1 MSLPSPNEK
10 SARDSKASSTSDLS
24 KTKVDTKTSSVADLV
39 DEEPTP
45 FRWADWLTGRKR
57 QQIDL
62 DSIATQRSVYDDP
75 SLAKHYW
82 PKSDYENIHRFDPDA
97 RWTYRQEKVSR
108 LVHSVVFM
116 CLIPYLEL
124 GS

>member
-1 MSLPSPNEK
+1 MLSPSPNEK

-24 KTKVDTKTSSVADLV
+24 KAKVDTKTSSVADLV

-57 QQIDL
+57 QQVDL

-97 RWTYRQEKVSR
+97 RWTFKQEKVS
-108 LVHSVVFM
+108 SSM
-116 CLIPYLEL
+116 
-124 GS
+124 